1 MKIEMR
7 PATLSGLAWAPPS
20 KSMGHRMLICAGLA
34 SGTSVVRGISDS
46 EDMNATLD
54 LLSLMGATYQKVED
68 VVTIQGIDPRSVAV
82 GEGVLLNCRECGSTL
97 RFFIPLC
104 LLSGH
109 PITLTGSPRLMARP
123 LGVYEDLC
131 REQGLDFEQDTT
143 QNTLTVQGILS
154 GGEMRVRGDVS
165 SQFITGLLFAL
176 PLCPQDSILHIIPP
190 LESRPYIAMTLAAM
204 AKFGVSATWMD
215 AYTLAIRGG
224 QTYSP
229 ASVTVEGD
237 YSNAAFFHGLEI
249 LGHHVDVAGLWSDS
263 LQGDKVYHAFY
274 AQLRGGSPT
283 LDISQ
288 CPDLGPVLMA
298 LGGALHGVT
307 LTGTRRLRIKE
318 SDRGVAMA
326 EELAK
331 FGVAVDVAEDSI
343 VVHSGGLRPP
353 QEVLDGHN
361 DHRIVMA
368 LCTIMTL
375 TGGILDGAEAVRKSL
390 PDYFS
395 MLRDLG
401 AEVNILET

>member
-1 MKIEMR
+1 
-7 PATLSGLAWAPPS
+7 
-20 KSMGHRMLICAGLA
+20 
-34 SGTSVVRGISDS
+34 
-46 EDMNATLD
+46 
-54 LLSLMGATYQKVED
+54 
-68 VVTIQGIDPRSVAV
+68 
-82 GEGVLLNCRECGSTL
+82 
-97 RFFIPLC
+97 
-104 LLSGH
+104 
-109 PITLTGSPRLMARP
+109 
-123 LGVYEDLC
+123 
-131 REQGLDFEQDTT
+131 
-143 QNTLTVQGILS
+143 
-154 GGEMRVRGDVS
+154 
-165 SQFITGLLFAL
+165 
-176 PLCPQDSILHIIPP
+176 
-190 LESRPYIAMTLAAM
+190 MTLAAM

-249 LGHHVDVAGLWSDS
+249 LGHHVDVAGLSEDS
-263 LQGDKVYHAFY
+263 LQGDKVYHEFY

-361 DHRIVMA
+361 DHRIAMTMA
-368 LCTIMTL
+368 TLCSV
-375 TGGILDGAEAVRKSL
+375 TGGTIDGAEAVNKSY
-390 PDYFS
+390 PTFWNDYKH
-395 MLRDLG
+395 LG
-401 AEVNILET
+401 GDAHVL